1 MYDQTMGKNARRSPL
16 TATPVRV
23 PGQSLDEEIQR
34 VRSDAIYD
42 FFFIPLALAMVF
54 LFSLMQWLLKTPPAM
69 VAVLS
74 GIAFAISL
82 LYAIP
87 RMRQARERLRR
98 LRQGQAGERAVA
110 EYLDTLREDGTRVL
124 HDLVG
129 DGFNLDHVLISR
141 HGIFTI
147 ETKTISKPTNT
158 DQKISFD
165 GERILIGK
173 YEPPSNPI
181 IQAKA
186 QATWMKRLLRDA
198 IAKDYD
204 VRPVVVFPGWY
215 VENAKA
221 NWKTGVWVLEP
232 KALQAFIERE
242 PVRLSDTEI
251 ATVTHF
257 LKRHSRGT

>member
-1 MYDQTMGKNARRSPL
+1 MGENIKRSPL

-23 PGQSLDEEIQR
+23 SGQSLDEEIQK
-34 VRSDAIYD
+34 VRGDAIFDYV
-42 FFFIPLALAMVF
+42 FVPLALAMLF
-54 LFSLMQWLLKTPPAM
+54 LFSLMQWLLQTPPAL

-147 ETKTISKPTNT
+147 ETKTISKPTNR
-158 DQKISFD
+158 DQKITFD
-165 GERILIGK
+165 GERILIGN
-173 YEPPSNPI
+173 YEPPNNPI

-186 QATWMKRLLRDA
+186 QETWLKRLLRDA
-198 IAKDYD
+198 LGKDYH
-204 VRPVVVFPGWY
+204 VRPVVVFPGWF
-215 VENAKA
+215 VNNAKA

-232 KALQAFIERE
+232 KALEAFMERE
-242 PVRLSDTEI
+242 PVRLTDTDI

-257 LKRHSRGT
+257 LKRHSRGALEVSG